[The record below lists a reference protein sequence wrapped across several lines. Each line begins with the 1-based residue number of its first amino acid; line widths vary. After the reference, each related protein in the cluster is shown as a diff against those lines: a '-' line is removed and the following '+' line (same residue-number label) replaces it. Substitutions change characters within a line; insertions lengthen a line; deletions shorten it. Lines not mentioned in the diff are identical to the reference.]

1 MLININRLIRQTVQR
16 HKTATAIVN
25 IERRRRLSYLEI
37 HRLTNKVCH
46 AITGRF
52 GLGPGDFY
60 ATLLENDHM
69 VFFHPWMFKCPVTA
83 AWLDIRESLQVQLRQ
98 IDQIMPR
105 LVFIERHLL
114 PELST
119 PLLER
124 DITIIAMDRP
134 SQTNPGLFYF
144 WDVISGCNDDEVD
157 AELAYEDV
165 GQHTALLRFTG
176 GTTENAK
183 CAAYSLCNL
192 WSWGMNPSHYI
203 HVIPFASPRGMFF
216 SPINHA
222 ASGSLI
228 IPIFIK
234 GGTVLTLNR
243 ADTEQIGQVIE
254 EHQVQLIYAV
264 PTTLYRMLGADLSK
278 RNDLR
283 SLQTVRYG
291 GAPISPSKLEE
302 LLDQFGN
309 VFVQGYGSSECWPS
323 ATLLPREEHVQDNRN
338 NVMHL
343 NSVGQAVSGEELVI
357 CDEEGHK
364 VPTGQKGEIYIRGA
378 NTISGYYRAPKLTMQ
393 HFTSNGFWKSGDIGY
408 MDEDGFIY
416 IIDRK
421 KDMIITG
428 GYNVYASEVENCLN
442 SHPRVKN
449 SAVVG
454 LPDDTWGEAVHAMI
468 VLKNEESVSEEEL
481 VAFCKQKLARHKA
494 PKFIEIVH
502 DLPLSPAGKVLRR
515 EVRQLLLRRH

>member
-1 MLININRLIRQTVQR
+1 MLINMNRLIGQIVQR
-16 HKTATAIVN
+16 HKTATALVN
-25 IERRRRLSYLEI
+25 IERRRQFTYLEMY
-37 HRLTNKVCH
+37 RLTNKACH

-52 GLGPGDFY
+52 GLRSGDFY

-69 VFFHPWMFKCPVTA
+69 GFFHPWMFKCPVSA
-83 AWLDIRESLQVQLRQ
+83 AWLDIRESRQVQLQQ
-98 IDQIMPR
+98 IDHVMPR

-114 PELST
+114 RELLK

-124 DITIIAMDRP
+124 EITIIVMDRP
-134 SQTNPGLFYF
+134 SQPNPGLFYF
-144 WDVISGCNDDEVD
+144 WDVIAACSDDEVD
-157 AELAYEDV
+157 AELAYDDAQ
-165 GQHTALLRFTG
+165 QHTALLRFTG
-176 GTTENAK
+176 GTTDNAK
-183 CAAYSLCNL
+183 CAAYSLSNL

-243 ADTEQIGQVIE
+243 ADPEQIGQMID

-264 PTTLYRMLGADLSK
+264 PTILYRMLDVGLSK

-323 ATLLPREEHVQDNRN
+323 ATILPREEHIRDSHNSRT
-338 NVMHL
+338 HL
-343 NSVGQAVSGEELVI
+343 NSVGQVVPGEELII
-357 CDEEGHK
+357 CNEEGQK
-364 VPTGQKGEIYIRGA
+364 LPTGQKGEIYIRGA
-378 NTISGYYRAPKLTMQ
+378 NTISGYYRAPELTMQ
-393 HFTSNGFWKSGDIGY
+393 HFTPNSFWKSGDIGLIN
-408 MDEDGFIY
+408 EDGFIY

-442 SHPRVKN
+442 SHPCVKN

-454 LPDDTWGEAVHAMI
+454 LPDDTW
-468 VLKNEESVSEEEL
+468 
-481 VAFCKQKLARHKA
+481 
-494 PKFIEIVH
+494 
-502 DLPLSPAGKVLRR
+502 
-515 EVRQLLLRRH
+515 